1 LEESNDKPMKICN
14 RSLRKILTYYRIFKD
29 YFGLPIETLN
39 DVRRIIHL
47 INLKSIGDL
56 CFMTIWE
63 HPIMIDEE
71 TFDEIVSEYSKNPIT
86 IGKIPSNEKED
97 TNWDVW
103 EDTYAYER
111 ENFHKIAEDWATT
124 KGQDIREILTY
135 SYFGGMEDDSLSYI
149 KERQETHF
157 MFEYDFRSTNDFPF
171 LKEYLTEL
179 ESRILSE
186 KRDWNLDRLI

>member
-1 LEESNDKPMKICN
+1 
-14 RSLRKILTYYRIFKD
+14 
-29 YFGLPIETLN
+29 
-39 DVRRIIHL
+39 V
-47 INLKSIGDL
+47 
-56 CFMTIWE
+56 W
-63 HPIMIDEE
+63 EE
-71 TFDEIVSEYSKNPIT
+71 TS
-86 IGKIPSNEKED
+86 
-97 TNWDVW
+97 
-103 EDTYAYER
+103 AYER
-111 ENFHKIAEDWATT
+111 EIFHKIAEDWATT

-149 KERQETHF
+149 KEGQETHF